1 MKNTVLCTACD
12 EEAARL
18 KKQGFVVDGCTPIP
32 GHPDMCELSYRD
44 PGDESTTA
52 TSSNVKKT
60 MATAVATP
68 ATHSADFS
76 GRGSP
81 LTQDGL
87 RGAASSL
94 GVNLPALWAVMT
106 VETSGC
112 GFLPDRRPKILFER
126 HVFHKLTKGVF
137 DAEAPDISNG
147 KPRGYGKKDGAFQYE
162 RLNRAIALDRT
173 AALQSASWGLGQVM
187 GFNAGAA
194 GYADVETM
202 VSAMSQTEDAHVLA
216 MAHFIEAHGLASNL
230 KNEDWAGFASGYN
243 GKGFE
248 KHQYDQK
255 LKTAFARYSVG
266 PLPDLDVRAAQLFL
280 SYGGYNPGTVDGWF
294 GPSTQK
300 AVMQFQKKS
309 NLPVSGKLDDPTL
322 LALSQIT

>member
-1 MKNTVLCTACD
+1 MKDTILCTACD

-18 KKQGFVVDGCTPIP
+18 KKQGYVVNACTPIP
-32 GHPDMCELSYRD
+32 GHAGMCELIYRD
-44 PGDESTTA
+44 PSDESTTA
-52 TSSNVKKT
+52 TSSDANKT
-60 MATAVATP
+60 ISTAAATP
-68 ATHSADFS
+68 AALAADFS
-76 GRGSP
+76 GRGNP
-81 LTQDGL
+81 LTQEGL
-87 RGAASSL
+87 RSAASSL

-126 HVFHKLTKGVF
+126 HIFHQRTKGVF
-137 DAEAPDISNG
+137 DAKAPDISNS
-147 KPRGYGKKDGAFQYE
+147 KPRGYGKGGPFQYE
-162 RLNRAIALDRT
+162 RLNRAIALNRT

-187 GFNAGAA
+187 GFNAASA
-194 GYADVETM
+194 GYADVEAM
-202 VSAMSQTEDAHVLA
+202 VAAMSQTEDAHVLA
-216 MAHFIEAHGLASNL
+216 MAHFIAEHGLAGDL
-230 KNEDWAGFASGYN
+230 KKEDWAGFASGYN

-266 PLPDLDVRAAQLFL
+266 PLPNLDVRAAQLFL
-280 SYGGYNPGTVDGWF
+280 SYGGYSPGTVDGWF

-300 AVMQFQKKS
+300 AVIQFQKDS
-309 NLPVSGKLDDPTL
+309 NLPVSGKLNDATL

>member
-1 MKNTVLCTACD
+1 MKTTILCTACD

-18 KKQGFVVDGCTPIP
+18 KKQGFVVNTCTPIP
-32 GHPDMCELSYRD
+32 GHAGMCELTYRD

-60 MATAVATP
+60 IATAVAKP
-68 ATHSADFS
+68 ATLSADFS

-87 RGAASSL
+87 RGAASNL

-126 HVFHKLTKGVF
+126 HVFHKLTNGVF
-137 DAEAPDISNG
+137 DAKTPDISNS
-147 KPRGYGKKDGAFQYE
+147 KPRGYGKGGAFQYE
-162 RLNRAIALDRT
+162 RLNRAISLDRT

-216 MAHFIEAHGLASNL
+216 MAHFIAAHGLAGNL
-230 KNEDWAGFASGYN
+230 KKEDWAGFASGYN

-248 KHQYDQK
+248 KNQYDQK

-300 AVMQFQKKS
+300 AVIQFQKDS
-309 NLPVSGKLDDPTL
+309 NLPVSGKLDDATL

>member
-1 MKNTVLCTACD
+1 MKLTVLCTACD

-18 KKQGFVVDGCTPIP
+18 KKQGYVTNACTPIP
-32 GHPDMCELSYRD
+32 GHAGMCELIYSD
-44 PGDESTTA
+44 PGDKSTMA
-52 TSSNVKKT
+52 TSGNAKKSI
-60 MATAVATP
+60 ATAVAKP
-68 ATHSADFS
+68 AAPSADFI

-81 LTQDGL
+81 LTLEGL
-87 RGAASSL
+87 RSAASNL

-126 HVFHKLTKGVF
+126 HVFHKRTDGKF
-137 DAEAPDISNG
+137 DVKAPDISNSKSG
-147 KPRGYGKKDGAFQYE
+147 GYGKGGAFQYE

-173 AALQSASWGLGQVM
+173 AALESTSWGLGQVM
-187 GFNAGAA
+187 GFNAGSA
-194 GYADVETM
+194 GYPDVETM
-202 VSAMSQTEDAHVLA
+202 VAAMSQAEDAHVLA
-216 MAHFIEAHGLASNL
+216 MAHFIAQHGLAGNL
-230 KNEDWAGFASGYN
+230 KKEDWAGFASGYN

-248 KHQYDQK
+248 KKKYDEK

-266 PLPDLDVRAAQLFL
+266 PLPNLDVRSAQLLL

-300 AVMQFQKKS
+300 AVIQFQKDS
-309 NLPVSGKLDDPTL
+309 NLPVSGKLDDATL
-322 LALSQIT
+322 LALSQSI